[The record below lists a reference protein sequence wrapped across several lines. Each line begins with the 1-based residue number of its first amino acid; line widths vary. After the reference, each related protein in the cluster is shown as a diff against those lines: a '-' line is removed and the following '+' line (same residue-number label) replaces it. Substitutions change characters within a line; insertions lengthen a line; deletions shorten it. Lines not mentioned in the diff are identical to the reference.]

1 MSYSSSARGCNSP
14 SAGQRERRLCLGFRQ
29 QDWAN
34 ASISV
39 FQLLVLCLLAIGLEE
54 KRPGRSEVRICAT
67 PLLLA
72 VFPSRCVSWNDW
84 SGNDWSG
91 TGLGDARESH
101 NNIQR
106 DAGKQGTRRHEMND
120 NECLSMT

>member
-1 MSYSSSARGCNSP
+1 MSRIPTAR
-14 SAGQRERRLCLGFRQ
+14 LG
-29 QDWAN
+29 N

-39 FQLLVLCLLAIGLEE
+39 FQLLVLCLLAIGLKE

-67 PLLLA
+67 LCCWLY
-72 VFPSRCVSWNDW
+72 FPPGVSW
-84 SGNDWSG
+84 NDWSG

-106 DAGKQGTRRHEMND
+106 DAGKQGTRRHE
-120 NECLSMT
+120 NE